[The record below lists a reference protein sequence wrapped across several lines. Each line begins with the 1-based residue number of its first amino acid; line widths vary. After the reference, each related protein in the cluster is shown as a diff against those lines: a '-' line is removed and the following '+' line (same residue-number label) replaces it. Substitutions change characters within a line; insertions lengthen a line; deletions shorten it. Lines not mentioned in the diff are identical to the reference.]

1 MCFSFMIENLRKTL
15 QHNKY
20 HSKTYSYTIKR
31 MKGSFSVIFLR
42 HIFNFMRI
50 FLKLSVYGSI
60 KLSHIDTKFMSCL
73 TRFLKCQ

>member
-31 MKGSFSVIFLR
+31 MKGSFSVIFFTTY
-42 HIFNFMRI
+42 IQFYENFLEVI
-50 FLKLSVYGSI
+50 SI
-60 KLSHIDTKFMSCL
+60 WIDKIIAY
-73 TRFLKCQ
+73 